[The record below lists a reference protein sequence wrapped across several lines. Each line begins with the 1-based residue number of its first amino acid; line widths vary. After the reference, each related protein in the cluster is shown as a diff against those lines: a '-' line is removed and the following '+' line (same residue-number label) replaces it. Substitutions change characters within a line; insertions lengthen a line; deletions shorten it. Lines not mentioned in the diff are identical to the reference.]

1 MTWVDDIFAAAA
13 ANNGGVVRRSLA
25 SVNQYASVDEVVEG
39 ALQRGFHV
47 IETGDQLVVLCHTG
61 GMTVLC

>member
-1 MTWVDDIFAAAA
+1 MTWVDDIFGAAAA
-13 ANNGGVVRRSLA
+13 ANGGVVRRSLE
-25 SVNQYASVDEVVEG
+25 SVQRYSSVEEVVDA
-39 ALQRGFHV
+39 ALARGFHV